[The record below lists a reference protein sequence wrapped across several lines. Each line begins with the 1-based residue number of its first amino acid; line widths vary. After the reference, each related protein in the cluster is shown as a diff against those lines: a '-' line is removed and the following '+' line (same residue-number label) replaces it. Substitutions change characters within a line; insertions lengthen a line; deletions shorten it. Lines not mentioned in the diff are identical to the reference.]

1 MNLPDMQALVAV
13 AEAGSLAHAAIKLR
27 LTQPAITRRI
37 QRLEDSL
44 GVALL
49 DRDVKP
55 ARLTAEGRSA
65 YAECIRILRAAE
77 GLKGIANGS
86 AVEGR
91 PIRIGISY
99 GAADILLRAI
109 LPSPKGAGDISVEVG
124 TSSRLEAGVAERRFD
139 AVFVVRDDRGDT
151 RIGEMLA
158 HLPVHVV
165 APKKFKLPRRVALK
179 DLRDRRWVLCPDG
192 CGYRRA
198 LEHGLYGAAQ
208 PLDVA
213 VAIWGFER
221 QVELVADG
229 VGLGLIPTRILKTH
243 PRRREVDVVA
253 VHDFSAAMSLW
264 VVRSDAIPALDPQL
278 EALLARVCG
287 FLAEPGK
294 DSVSHQG

>member
-1 MNLPDMQALVAV
+1 MKLMNLPDMQALVAV

-37 QRLEDSL
+37 QRLEDAL

-91 PIRIGISY
+91 PMRIGVSY
-99 GAADILLRAI
+99 GAADLLLRTL
-109 LPSPKGAGDISVEVG
+109 LPTPKAAGDISVEVG
-124 TSSRLEAGVAERRFD
+124 KSRRLEAAVAERRFD
-139 AVFVVRDDRGDT
+139 AVLVVRDERGDT

-158 HLPVHVV
+158 LLPVHVA
-165 APKKFKLPRRVALK
+165 APKSFKLPRRIALK

-208 PLDVA
+208 PLDIA
-213 VAIWGFER
+213 IAIWGFER
-221 QVELVADG
+221 QAELVADG
-229 VGLGLIPTRILKTH
+229 VGLGLIPARILETH
-243 PRRREVDVVA
+243 PRRREIDIVEVR
-253 VHDFSAAMSLW
+253 DFSAAVSLW
-264 VVRSDAIPALDPQL
+264 LIRSDAIPALDTRL
-278 EALLARVCG
+278 ETLLARIRG
-287 FLAEPGK
+287 FLSEP
-294 DSVSHQG
+294 SARVA